1 MNSIAVALRAVSKV
15 VGGDAVLNGVDLE
28 MGFGKVV
35 AVRGRSGVG
44 KTTLAKIV
52 ALLLKPDKGD
62 VVFLGRRV
70 NSLTW
75 DALANLRLRYIGYV
89 DQLCKLVPNITAFEN
104 IELPLKMLGV
114 PKRERIERVREVSS
128 LLGIEERLLR
138 YPNGLSGGERQRV
151 VIARALVKKPT
162 VIVADEPFAHLDDE
176 TMKVVLEYLNQ
187 LAKRNSVATLITTTD
202 LYTPLEVDEE
212 FVMENGVLKKRC

>member
-1 MNSIAVALRAVSKV
+1 MNSVAVALRAVSKA

-28 MGFGKVV
+28 MSFGKVV

-128 LLGIEERLLR
+128 LLGIEEKLLR
-138 YPNGLSGGERQRV
+138 YPNELSGGERQRV

>member
-128 LLGIEERLLR
+128 LLGIEEKLLR
-138 YPNGLSGGERQRV
+138 YPNELSGGERQRV

>member
-1 MNSIAVALRAVSKV
+1 MNSIVVALRAVSKV

-128 LLGIEERLLR
+128 LLGIEEKLLR
-138 YPNGLSGGERQRV
+138 YPNELSGGERQRV

>member
-1 MNSIAVALRAVSKV
+1 M
-15 VGGDAVLNGVDLE
+15 
-28 MGFGKVV
+28 
-35 AVRGRSGVG
+35 
-44 KTTLAKIV
+44 
-52 ALLLKPDKGD
+52 
-62 VVFLGRRV
+62 
-70 NSLTW
+70 
-75 DALANLRLRYIGYV
+75 
-89 DQLCKLVPNITAFEN
+89 PNITAFEN

-128 LLGIEERLLR
+128 LLGIEEKLLR
-138 YPNGLSGGERQRV
+138 YPNELSGGERQRV

>member
-89 DQLCKLVPNITAFEN
+89 DQLCKLVPNTTAFEN

-128 LLGIEERLLR
+128 LLGIEEKLLR
-138 YPNGLSGGERQRV
+138 YPNELSGGERQRV

>member
-62 VVFLGRRV
+62 VMFLGRRV

-128 LLGIEERLLR
+128 LLGIEEKLLR
-138 YPNGLSGGERQRV
+138 YPNELSGGERQRV

>member
-1 MNSIAVALRAVSKV
+1 MNSIAVALRAVSKA

-28 MGFGKVV
+28 VGFGKVV

-114 PKRERIERVREVSS
+114 PKRERIERVRELSS
-128 LLGIEERLLR
+128 LLGIEEKLFR
-138 YPNGLSGGERQRV
+138 YPNELSGGERQRV

-162 VIVADEPFAHLDDE
+162 VVVADEPFAHLDDE

-212 FVMENGVLKKRC
+212 FVLENGVLKKRC

>member
-35 AVRGRSGVG
+35 AVRGRSGIG

-75 DALANLRLRYIGYV
+75 GALANLRLRYIGYV

-114 PKRERIERVREVSS
+114 PKREHIERVREVSS
-128 LLGIEERLLR
+128 LLGIEEKLLR
-138 YPNGLSGGERQRV
+138 YPNELSGGERQRV

>member
-1 MNSIAVALRAVSKV
+1 MNSIAVALRAVSKA

-28 MGFGKVV
+28 VGFGKVV

-114 PKRERIERVREVSS
+114 PKRERIERVRELSS
-128 LLGIEERLLR
+128 LLGIEEKLLR
-138 YPNGLSGGERQRV
+138 YPNELSGGERQRV

-162 VIVADEPFAHLDDE
+162 VVVADEPFAHLDDE

-212 FVMENGVLKKRC
+212 FVLENGVLKKRC

>member
-128 LLGIEERLLR
+128 LLGIEEKLLR
-138 YPNGLSGGERQRV
+138 YPNELSGGERQRV

-187 LAKRNSVATLITTTD
+187 LAKRNSVVTLITTTD

>member
-128 LLGIEERLLR
+128 LLGIEEKLLR
-138 YPNGLSGGERQRV
+138 YPNELSGGERQRV

-187 LAKRNSVATLITTTD
+187 LAKCNSVATLITTTD